1 VNDHVLGR
9 LPGKRGIGRGSLLAR
24 HLSIIEKEGDC
35 MLSDKDAIATV
46 AVKNLETA
54 KKFYEGT
61 LGLTKVLENEEV
73 LAFKTGKSTLFV
85 YRSQYA
91 GTNKATAV
99 TFVAEEVDDLV
110 RTLKGRGVTFE
121 HYDLPQMT
129 RQGDVHAA
137 GSMRAA
143 WFKDPDGNIFSVVTP
158 SNTAGRQAETASAR
172 STT

>member
-1 VNDHVLGR
+1 
-9 LPGKRGIGRGSLLAR
+9 
-24 HLSIIEKEGDC
+24 

-46 AVKNLETA
+46 AVKNLEIA

-61 LGLTKVLENEEV
+61 LGLTKVMENAEV
-73 LAFKTGKSTLFV
+73 LTFRSGKSTLFV

-99 TFVAEEVDDLV
+99 TFVAEEVDELV

-129 RQGDVHAA
+129 RQGDVHVA
-137 GSMRAA
+137 GTMRTA
-143 WFKDPDGNIFSVVTP
+143 WFKDPDGNIFSLVTP
-158 SNTAGRQAETASAR
+158 PNTGERKMAAASAR
-172 STT
+172 STS

>member
-1 VNDHVLGR
+1 
-9 LPGKRGIGRGSLLAR
+9 
-24 HLSIIEKEGDC
+24 

-54 KKFYEGT
+54 RKFYEGT
-61 LGLTKVLENEEV
+61 LGLTKVMENEEV
-73 LAFKTGKSTLFV
+73 LAFKTGQSTLFV

-121 HYDLPQMT
+121 HYDLPNMT
-129 RQGDVHAA
+129 RQGDLHVA
-137 GSMRAA
+137 GLMKAA
-143 WFKDPDGNIFSVVTP
+143 WFKDPDGNIFSLVTP
-158 SNTAGRQAETASAR
+158 PNTASRQTVIASAR

>member
-1 VNDHVLGR
+1 
-9 LPGKRGIGRGSLLAR
+9 
-24 HLSIIEKEGDC
+24 

-54 KKFYEGT
+54 KRFYEGI
-61 LGLTKVLENEEV
+61 LGLTKVMENEEV
-73 LAFKTGKSTLFV
+73 LAFKAGKSTLFV
-85 YRSQYA
+85 YRSPYA

-121 HYDLPQMT
+121 HYDLPKMT
-129 RQGDVHAA
+129 RQGDIHVA
-137 GSMRAA
+137 GPMKTA
-143 WFKDPDGNIFSVVTP
+143 WFTDPDGNIFSLVTP
-158 SNTAGRQAETASAR
+158 PNTAGREATTASAR